1 MFIMMPFEGGQSR
14 IIPAAQ
20 MQKWDSEG
28 LFETTALAKVPD
40 FRVPKEGKCAL
51 ADEAVAFLPQA
62 KQSIMNNPLE
72 RTMPCFS
79 NNLVI

>member
-20 MQKWDSEG
+20 IQWDSEG
-28 LFETTALAKVPD
+28 LFETTAVAKVPD
-40 FRVPKEGKCAL
+40 FRVPKERKCAL

-62 KQSIMNNPLE
+62 KLSIMNNPLE